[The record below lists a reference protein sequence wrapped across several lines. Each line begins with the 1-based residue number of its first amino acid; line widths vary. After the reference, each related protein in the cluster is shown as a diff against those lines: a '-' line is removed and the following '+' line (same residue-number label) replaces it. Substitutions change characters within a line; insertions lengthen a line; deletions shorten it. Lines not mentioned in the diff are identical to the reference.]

1 MRKKAR
7 IVSYSAEALAAM
19 RERGED
25 KTDWETAKAKTQAEL
40 AADMASDSA
49 WQGVSEDWV
58 KQAHVATGLMRRPKE
73 NKRQVTVRFDA
84 DVLDYFRGRGGVGRD
99 ALTRCSAASWKAI
112 RRIPQRRL
120 DDAFG

>member
-84 DVLDYFRGRGGVGRD
+84 DVLDYFRGQGRGWQGRIN
-99 ALTRCSAASWKAI
+99 AVLRSFMESHQKNTAASP
-112 RRIPQRRL
+112 R
-120 DDAFG
+120 